1 VREGLSKRDVRS
13 EDEMAFTNQE
23 ELQIDGRQGEG
34 GGQVLRTSLSLA
46 AALGRPIRIENV
58 RGGRKKPGLLRQ
70 HRTALRAVR
79 DLTGGEIEGDELGS
93 TSVRFVPG
101 MSCHGGNYHFGIGSA
116 GSTMLVLQTVL
127 PPLLL
132 ADSPSTVMLE
142 GGTHN
147 PAAPPFEMF
156 AESFLPQLR
165 AMGLGVEGTL
175 LRPGFFPAGGG
186 QLRVEIQ
193 PAGITRALELLA
205 RGAAG
210 PKTCEVLVQ
219 NLARSVS
226 DREWKA
232 FQKRSHWKSNQMSVR
247 EVRGGRGPGNVMYAR
262 QAFENV
268 TTVHASFGMRTVS
281 SELVG
286 SQLGGMVRGYDACDA
301 PVCEHLA
308 DQLMLP
314 LALFSGGTYRCVH
327 VSEHTRTN
335 ADVINLFLP
344 GAVSIEPEETTAPA
358 ARENHGGRES
368 ARRGPALVRVAARA
382 LG

>member
-1 VREGLSKRDVRS
+1 MKPSS
-13 EDEMAFTNQE
+13 QQDE
-23 ELQIDGRQGEG
+23 LHIDGRQGEG

-46 AALGRPIRIENV
+46 AALGRPITIENV

-79 DLTGGEIEGDELGS
+79 DLTEGQIEGDDLGS
-93 TSVRFVPG
+93 TSVRFLPG
-101 MSCHGGNYHFGIGSA
+101 ERCHGGNYHFAIGSA

-132 ADSPSTVMLE
+132 ADAPSTLMLE

-165 AMGLGVEGTL
+165 SIGLEVEATL

-193 PAGITRALELLA
+193 PAGGTQPLRLLE
-205 RGAAG
+205 RGKPGAAS
-210 PKTCEVLVQ
+210 CEVVVQ
-219 NLARSVS
+219 NLSSNVP
-226 DREWKA
+226 DREWKT
-232 FQKRSHWKSNQMSVR
+232 FQKRTYWKSSQLSVR
-247 EVRGGRGPGNVMYAR
+247 DVQRGRGPGNVMFAR
-262 QAFENV
+262 QPFENV
-268 TTVHASFGMRTVS
+268 TTLHASFGMRTLS

-286 SQLGGMVRGYDACDA
+286 SHLAGLVRGYDASDA

-314 LALFSGGTYRCVH
+314 LALFSGGTYRCVQ

-344 GAVSIEPEETTAPA
+344 GAVTIELESPAPEPPPS
-358 ARENHGGRES
+358 GRTGS
-368 ARRGPALVRVAARA
+368 ALVRVEPR
-382 LG
+382 LSDHLI